1 MLIGPSQSGCE
12 DAVFCES
19 LKEAA
24 NSEPRPIRLP
34 GSLGHVVFSLLLLI
48 ILLRKL
54 GLFLNP

>member
-1 MLIGPSQSGCE
+1 MLIGPSQSGCD
-12 DAVFCES
+12 DAFFCES

-24 NSEPRPIRLP
+24 NSEPRPLMLP

-54 GLFLNP
+54 G